1 MNPFAPHLEVS
12 MLSRHRF
19 VSCVFLASSSWAAL
33 AAAGIPE
40 CRNIRLEDAL
50 AGECRLEAEGS
61 CQGSCSRLGIYKKA
75 CATQLHSVCREDCTL
90 AANPTCS
97 DECTVSCTSECDRGV
112 SITCIHNCFGE
123 CVGSCSASCDGASDP
138 AQCRATCEATCD
150 GECDIQCR
158 PVVDGDCYVHCVE
171 CCGGSCKAQA
181 NMDCQTTCQDEEFE
195 DCEHELEVEC
205 SGSCDVDA
213 ALFCNGEYVLAG
225 DDLQTCVQALI
236 AKGTLEASAA
246 AEVQLG
252 SGSVDASQAKA
263 GCASAPGGTQSPSGL
278 GWFSLAAL
286 AGLAGWARRRR
297 ASHRRGDGVDLVD

>member
-1 MNPFAPHLEVS
+1 
-12 MLSRHRF
+12 MLQHPRAIAS
-19 VSCVFLASSSWAAL
+19 VFLATSAWAVV

-40 CRNIRLEDAL
+40 CRNMRLEDVVD
-50 AGECRLEAEGS
+50 GQCRLEAEGS
-61 CQGSCSRLGIYKKA
+61 CQGSCSRLGIYEKA
-75 CATQLHSVCREDCTL
+75 CATRLHTVCREDCTL
-90 AANPTCS
+90 SANPTCT
-97 DECTVSCTSECDRGV
+97 DECTETCTSECDRGV

-123 CVGSCSASCDGASDP
+123 CVGSCTSQCDGAADP
-138 AQCRATCEATCD
+138 TQCRATCEATCD

-158 PVVDGDCYVHCVE
+158 PVVDGDCYTHCIE

-225 DDLQTCVQALI
+225 DDLQTCVQALV

-252 SGSVDASQAKA
+252 RGSASTTEAKA
-263 GCASAPGGTQSPSGL
+263 GCAAAGGTQGPNGL
-278 GWFSLAAL
+278 GWAAAAGLAAL
-286 AGLAGWARRRR
+286 AAWARRRR
-297 ASHRRGDGVDLVD
+297 RG